1 MKRIILLVTVAAMM
15 AVMMVASAAPALA
28 LPEDFPPGEGPSV
41 NAFEGLSTAVANVTK
56 PKPKPP
62 PRPPKDDSSDYLV
75 VTLADASV
83 TRT

>member
-1 MKRIILLVTVAAMM
+1 MRRIILLLAVAAMM
-15 AVMMVASAAPALA
+15 AVTAASAAPAFA

-62 PRPPKDDSSDYLV
+62 PRPPKEDSSDYLV
-75 VTLADASV
+75 VTLSDASGPS
-83 TRT
+83 T